1 VIKIS
6 LHFFQ
11 NWTQNTMGIVVLW
24 LFFGFCAF
32 SVDAQQPYAIHLNKT
47 NGLPSN
53 SVYTVFQDSKGFIWL
68 ATNEGLSMYDG
79 FSYTTFKSDEQTSTP
94 GSCIKE
100 DKMGRIWYENFD
112 GNLYYVDHH
121 RKKLQS
127 IALNPTVGFVPF
139 AITDLYLLVFQKE
152 GVDAYDIS
160 NLKFIKTVP
169 LKITNLHHA
178 TNDTQNIYFI
188 HDNKLYKIDQNLELT
203 SSKEHYNP
211 EELNKQLYFT
221 DNGFI
226 VVSKYNEQKKIHL
239 FDNQLKED
247 GALDAAEPQF
257 IQGASYI
264 DDAYWIHTTKG
275 SVGGR

>member
-1 VIKIS
+1 
-6 LHFFQ
+6 
-11 NWTQNTMGIVVLW
+11 MGLIVLLM
-24 LFFGFCAF
+24 LFVFSGF
-32 SVDAQQPYAIHLNKT
+32 SVKAQQPYAIHLNKT

-121 RKKLQS
+121 RKKLQT
-127 IALNPTVGFVPF
+127 IPLNPTVGFAPF

-160 NLKFIKTVP
+160 NLKFIKTVS
-169 LKITNLHHA
+169 LKITNFEHA
-178 TNDTQNIYFI
+178 TNDIQNLYFI
-188 HDNKLYKIDQNLELT
+188 HGNKFL
-203 SSKEHYNP
+203 
-211 EELNKQLYFT
+211 
-221 DNGFI
+221 
-226 VVSKYNEQKKIHL
+226 
-239 FDNQLKED
+239 
-247 GALDAAEPQF
+247 
-257 IQGASYI
+257 
-264 DDAYWIHTTKG
+264 
-275 SVGGR
+275 